1 MWFSENCFTAIGSY
15 ICYRLFSCY
24 PFDATLF
31 AAHFNCG
38 YPWCIQELGKDD
50 AFSCC
55 ELDMVLSETE
65 KVEKWKLHCMDIVG
79 HPVGDVNSLLD
90 ALVKV

>member
-1 MWFSENCFTAIGSY
+1 M
-15 ICYRLFSCY
+15 
-24 PFDATLF
+24 
-31 AAHFNCG
+31 
-38 YPWCIQELGKDD
+38 ELGKDD